1 MKNLIYGF
9 FMAWGMFLAIPCPFP
24 RWREEAR
31 VQMSACLPLIGG
43 MLGGLWALLA
53 WGLGRLS
60 CPPAVTALL
69 LAAFPWLCS
78 GFIHLDGFMDVCD
91 AVLSRRDLE
100 QRLIQKGED
109 PGQAKAA
116 VAWMSDL
123 KLVDDRVVAE
133 QVVSHCIAKGYGLS
147 RAKQALY
154 EKKVPK
160 EFWEEALS
168 SYPDQTEKILTFL
181 QSRLGGDYD
190 QKDVRKAVDALLRRG
205 HSYGQIREALRR
217 LQMNEDDFLED

>member
-1 MKNLIYGF
+1 MRLYRQTVEDFGLFIGKELSADEMKAL
-9 FMAWGMFLAIPCPFP
+9 
-24 RWREEAR
+24 REHAQKLSAR
-31 VQMSACLPLIGG
+31 MRAVRIVSA
-43 MLGGLWALLA
+43 ANV
-53 WGLGRLS
+53 S
-60 CPPAVTALL
+60 K
-69 LAAFPWLCS
+69 
-78 GFIHLDGFMDVCD
+78 
-91 AVLSRRDLE
+91 RDLE

-123 KLVDDRVVAE
+123 KLVDDRAVAE